1 MSSGGTR
8 CLLAAGSIEDAA
20 SQLDFLH
27 EISATT
33 SRPAE
38 LMLLRA
44 QVSAK
49 QGVGEA
55 EVLQHL
61 NDAIEIRSSELE
73 VSFLQLIKSFK
84 LLFAYL

>member
-1 MSSGGTR
+1 
-8 CLLAAGSIEDAA
+8 
-20 SQLDFLH
+20 
-27 EISATT
+27 
-33 SRPAE
+33 
-38 LMLLRA
+38 MLLRA

-73 VSFLQLIKSFK
+73 VNFLQLIKSFK